1 VTGGEDEDVKH
12 NVEVNQ
18 EKGEKNHATGR
29 GEEVNHIVV
38 DKIQGQNHSDT
49 NNNSAGSDSKT
60 PWNVTLDPATE
71 ARLKIVT
78 VPANG
83 PINVSNVSNTSSS
96 TSATSTPQSTS
107 GNISEPGGN
116 DTNDTN
122 DTGELVHQV
131 GMDSVISKGTPQRRS
146 PPMLVKQ
153 PAPQDHRLQRRWKM
167 HPASERLDIAEAN
180 EERARHTPAHAKQE
194 EPEQEQAESA
204 TEKKDHSET
213 KEHKE
218 PK

>member
-1 VTGGEDEDVKH
+1 M
-12 NVEVNQ
+12 
-18 EKGEKNHATGR
+18 
-29 GEEVNHIVV
+29 V

-131 GMDSVISKGTPQRRS
+131 GMDSVISKGTVEGWDPLIRLGSTDSTLLAGTPQRRS

-153 PAPQDHRLQRRWKM
+153 PAPQDCQLADWKV
-167 HPASERLDIAEAN
+167 
-180 EERARHTPAHAKQE
+180 
-194 EPEQEQAESA
+194 
-204 TEKKDHSET
+204 
-213 KEHKE
+213 
-218 PK
+218 